1 MATEPDKPHQMQTAV
16 NCDTCENAA
25 KHLCRTCQDR
35 LCDRC
40 KDIHSKSKASFDHS
54 LVLLT
59 QEALTLS
66 IECPSHHVCKW
77 HPEFNAS
84 IGCQKCQVPVCEK
97 CLIGEHNGHK
107 LVAIV
112 QLFQDKK
119 EKLEQKL
126 SAGRSELSKY
136 ESKLKRV
143 RMRQQDVT
151 ENKDVVKKEIMA
163 YFDKIFTTLDAS
175 KQQLLKSVDV
185 KTLADLNILKS
196 HENILQGDIQYM
208 RKYMENVQNENLQ
221 EKIAFFF
228 YTVCATEDTFPK
240 LIPSFSIPG
249 RIKYSMGI
257 FDKALVTTLSGR
269 VFNCTG
275 NIKLLENAYIQ
286 IIRCLNLVKEEIVSL
301 AYCSDPEAFW
311 VYPNGGNAFLKY
323 DGENSQLDTLNVGID
338 HLRNRPICVVD
349 NEKIVLFKKNSSTI
363 YMLEDSQSKL
373 FIDVAPMSVASICPT
388 KDGELLI
395 GIVQPDLKHLA
406 IGRFSLT
413 GECKHYITPLFDE
426 WTPKPLFNNFNG
438 NRLYIDENINGD
450 ICLSIEIVEVLRAN
464 GDHLFSYEGKE
475 ASMSKPFLSRGIC
488 TDVLGNILVADKN
501 NRGIHVLDI
510 YGGFLTMFTIPD
522 EPEACPT
529 SLCIDHKNYL
539 CVGCADGK
547 IKILKYLD

>member
-1 MATEPDKPHQMQTAV
+1 MATEPDKPHQTQTIV

-35 LCDRC
+35 LCDSC
-40 KDIHSKSKASFDHS
+40 KEIHSKSKASYNHN

-59 QEALTLS
+59 LETLTLS
-66 IECPSHHVCKW
+66 IECPSHQVCKW

-84 IGCQKCQVPVCEK
+84 IGCQKCQVPVCEQ
-97 CLIGEHNGHK
+97 CLIGEHNGHT

-126 SAGRSELSKY
+126 SAGRSELTKY

-143 RMRQQDVT
+143 RRRQQDVT
-151 ENKDVVKKEIMA
+151 ENKDVVKKEIIA
-163 YFDKIFTTLDAS
+163 YFDRIFTTLDAS
-175 KQQLLKSVDV
+175 KQQLLNSVDV
-185 KTLADLNILKS
+185 KTLEDLNILKG
-196 HENILQGDIQYM
+196 HEKSLQSDIQYM

-221 EKIAFFF
+221 ERIAFFF

-249 RIKYSMGI
+249 RIEYSMGC

-269 VFNCTG
+269 VLNCTG
-275 NIKLLENAYIQ
+275 NIKLLGNASIQ
-286 IIRCLNLVKEEIVSL
+286 IIRSLNLGKKEIVSL

-311 VYPNGGNAFLKY
+311 VYPDGGNAFLKY
-323 DGENSQLDTLNVGID
+323 DGENNQLDTLNVEID
-338 HLRNRPICVVD
+338 HLRNKPICVVD
-349 NEKIVLFKKNSSTI
+349 NENLVLFKKNSSTI
-363 YMLEDSQSKL
+363 YMLKDSQSKL
-373 FIDVAPMSVASICPT
+373 FIDVAPVSVAYICPT

-395 GIVQPDLKHLA
+395 GIVQSEHLA

-426 WTPKPLFNNFNG
+426 WTPEPLFKNFSG
-438 NRLYIDENINGD
+438 NRLYIDENVNGD
-450 ICLSIEIVEVLRAN
+450 ICLSIGIVQVLCAN
-464 GDHLFSYEGKE
+464 GDHRFTYEGKE

-522 EPEACPT
+522 EPEACPI
-529 SLCIDHKNYL
+529 SLCIDHKNNI
-539 CVGCADGK
+539 CVGCTDGK
-547 IKILKYLD
+547 IRILKYLD